1 MRASNIAELRPLIGV
16 ALRMELGP
24 WKATCIDGI
33 SKEIHV
39 RAGNIVFI
47 FKVDEANIK
56 YLEPGQEVHVNI
68 ATGKL
73 TRVLH
78 DTPRL

>member
-1 MRASNIAELRPLIGV
+1 MRANNIAELRPLIGL

-24 WKATCIDGI
+24 WKAECIDGI
-33 SKEIHV
+33 SHEVHV
-39 RAGNIVFI
+39 RAGNVIFI
-47 FKVDEANIK
+47 FKVDEAKIE

-73 TRVLH
+73 TRVRH
-78 DTPRL
+78 